1 MKQNDPSHTL
11 LADAQEL
18 GHEARAGHEDHA
30 ALKLWLRMLASTT
43 HIEAEIRRRLR
54 ERFDISLARFDYM
67 AQLYRYRDGLKM
79 RDLSRYLMVTGGNVT
94 GLTDDLAHD
103 GIVVRESSPSD
114 RRAWIVRL
122 TPKGRRQFETM
133 AAGTRRLDPRIVRR
147 ARCEDGAAAVSAAR
161 AAAGASGAQRAGGR
175 GRLDDADARQ
185 ALGGMRSWRSASC
198 QRSIGMGAA
207 GRTYRVLGLHRDAG
221 VRGAG
226 ARRGAGGRQAS
237 LHCGGRRG
245 AATPLRCS
253 TRGRIAELAAFAAL
267 TALKQPR

>member
-1 MKQNDPSHTL
+1 MKQKDPSHTL

-18 GHEARAGHEDHA
+18 GHEARAGHDDHA

-103 GIVVRESSPSD
+103 GLVVRESSPSD

-133 AAGTRRLDPRIVRR
+133 AQEHEDWILELFAGLDAKTVQQLYQQLGQLRVHLVRNEQQSEE
-147 ARCEDGAAAVSAAR
+147 A
-161 AAAGASGAQRAGGR
+161 
-175 GRLDDADARQ
+175 
-185 ALGGMRSWRSASC
+185 
-198 QRSIGMGAA
+198 
-207 GRTYRVLGLHRDAG
+207 
-221 VRGAG
+221 
-226 ARRGAGGRQAS
+226 
-237 LHCGGRRG
+237 
-245 AATPLRCS
+245 
-253 TRGRIAELAAFAAL
+253 
-267 TALKQPR
+267 